1 MLNKYNNRSSELL
14 QVIALWL
21 ELSLQQADASLL
33 CFVSSPHKP
42 AQQIS
47 TMSKAMS
54 WPQILEV
61 HVFPWSLPSLTASS
75 IEKAGPQRWGKLK
88 NQGRWWK
95 SGSLVCREW
104 GILVDIWVRCH
115 WLSSSKGIRSS
126 ISIWKWKPG
135 WRSTLVKCPHMEI
148 IRSDLCKSHGFP
160 LQMVTYVT
168 IQRIFF

>member
-104 GILVDIWVRCH
+104 MGHFGGYLGSLSLTVKLERDKILYFHMKMEAWVEKYASEVSPH
-115 WLSSSKGIRSS
+115 GNNPVRS
-126 ISIWKWKPG
+126 
-135 WRSTLVKCPHMEI
+135 V
-148 IRSDLCKSHGFP
+148 
-160 LQMVTYVT
+160 
-168 IQRIFF
+168 